1 MSDTSTQNYLPIAGI
16 EEGVV
21 VLKDGS
27 LAVVLRIMPINFD
40 LKNELEQNA
49 IIAKYQS
56 FLNSLDF
63 SIQILVRS
71 QRLDLEP
78 YLVGLDRSTKELSNE
93 LLQIHATDYIA
104 FMRSLV
110 SVANIMSKHYYII
123 LTYQGSITAAKGG
136 VLSLFKKQSGP
147 VLTRSTF
154 NHYRDELNGR
164 ANTVASGLTS
174 MGLRIEALNTQ
185 ELIELFYGIYNP
197 DISATERLGELENL
211 KAQVVS
217 LKQAEQP
224 AAGTPTAPAAATTA
238 PDAEPRPGSVIEAD
252 TASPDGANNT
262 GAAAGSDRINL
273 NPQESVADKVAIAE
287 VPEAAQK
294 RVSAPEAA
302 PTAAPTTP
310 TPEPVAPV
318 EPTPTATEP
327 TPTEAPTPPPT
338 NQPPL

>member
-78 YLVGLDRSTKELSNE
+78 YLVGLDRSTKQLSNE

-123 LTYQGSITAAKGG
+123 LTYQGSVTAAKGG

-147 VLTRSTF
+147 TLTRSTF

-164 ANTVASGLTS
+164 ANTVAAGLTA

-217 LKQAEQP
+217 LKQTEQP
-224 AAGTPTAPAAATTA
+224 AAGTPAAPATTAPA
-238 PDAEPRPGSVIEAD
+238 PDAEPRQSSIIEAD
-252 TASPDGANNT
+252 TASPESAASA
-262 GAAAGSDRINL
+262 GAATGSDRINL

-287 VPEAAQK
+287 VPEEAQK
-294 RVSAPEAA
+294 KVSAPETPAA
-302 PTAAPTTP
+302 TLS
-310 TPEPVAPV
+310 APV
-318 EPTPTATEP
+318 EPTAAEPTAPVATSAATEP
-327 TPTEAPTPPPT
+327 TLTPPPT
-338 NQPPL
+338 NQNPPL

>member
-27 LAVVLRIMPINFD
+27 LAVVLKIMPINFD

-78 YLVGLDRSTKELSNE
+78 YLVGLDRSTKQLSNE

-110 SVANIMSKHYYII
+110 SVANIMSKHYYIV
-123 LTYQGSITAAKGG
+123 LTYQGTVTAATGG

-147 VLTRSTF
+147 TLTRSTF

-164 ANTVASGLTS
+164 ANTVAAGLTS

-224 AAGTPTAPAAATTA
+224 ATAAPGTPTGPAAASSPTA
-238 PDAEPRPGSVIEAD
+238 AEPRPSSVIEAD
-252 TASPDGANNT
+252 TTAPVEATGANTDGDTNAGT
-262 GAAAGSDRINL
+262 GSDRINL
-273 NPQESVADKVAIAE
+273 NPQESVVDKVAIAE

-294 RVSAPEAA
+294 RVSAPE
-302 PTAAPTTP
+302 
-310 TPEPVAPV
+310 PVA
-318 EPTPTATEP
+318 ATEP
-327 TPTEAPTPPPT
+327 TPNPPTAPPPPT
-338 NQPPL
+338 TNQPQP